1 MKHGIIVLSALI
13 MLGTSC
19 TKETKESCLDISEE
33 NQMLMTKLVG
43 GSEGEIVPGNI
54 MVMVD
59 EESADKINNGEW
71 AEVADALL
79 GDIDAISFSPAIPAK
94 PKNIEVARK
103 YGLHQWFSVEFDK
116 QTAPQKIA
124 EKLAAS
130 PVVRSVQYNRY
141 ISPVRSEQVY
151 PADLNVAMT
160 KAEAEDVPFN
170 DPYLGQQWNLVNNGT
185 VSADAVSGAD
195 AGVKDAWRL
204 TGGDPSIIVAVM
216 DCGIN
221 DIHED
226 LRNVLW
232 TNTGEV
238 RGNGIDDDGNGFIDD
253 VNGFNFIGCTAIDE
267 DYISNKIEGK
277 EAGVIKPLYSIDC
290 MKGTGHGTHIA
301 GIIGAQNGNGKGVSS
316 IAGGTGN
323 NDGVRLMSCQI
334 FMGTGLNAQSCSD
347 AQSAAAFIYAAD
359 NGACLANCSYGDQN
373 IIRTDDEY
381 LNNSPLENRALR
393 YFLDPANSNH
403 DSLEGNIAVF
413 AAGNHQNPYSIYPGA
428 LSYCISVTAF
438 GADFLPGSYTNYGPG
453 CSIAA
458 PGGEYA
464 GGTDY
469 KTMILSTGK
478 GGRTNGVPGVTDINH
493 QYVYMN
499 GTSMACPHVTGVLAL
514 GVAYAQKLGKTF
526 TRDEM
531 TSMLLTS
538 VNDIDQYMESG
549 SKYHGKMGTGAVD
562 AWKFLMAI
570 EGTPSVMV
578 KAGAKS
584 VVNLADYCNPDG
596 SYTLTIDDTS
606 RASLGISG
614 DLSVNDGKLE
624 ITCSAVG
631 AGKITIN
638 GYVGK
643 DPEME
648 NGIGGLAWSRE
659 ISIVSRPF
667 ASSNG
672 GWL

>member
-13 MLGTSC
+13 LLGTSC

-124 EKLAAS
+124 AKLAAS

-151 PADLNVAMT
+151 PADLSTIKT
-160 KAEAEDVPFN
+160 KAETGDVPFN
-170 DPYLGQQWNLVNNGT
+170 DPYLGQQWNLINNGT
-185 VSADAVSGAD
+185 VSTTAVTGAD

-267 DYISNKIEGK
+267 DYISNKIEDK

-334 FMGTGLNAQSCSD
+334 FMGTGPDAQSCSD

-359 NGACLANCSYGDQN
+359 NGACLANCSYGNQN

-478 GGRTNGVPGVTDINH
+478 GGSTNGVPGVTDRNH